1 MSRLT
6 TQHALLLSGIVKNV
20 TETVKFN
27 NFDTAYTEMPFDT
40 SKLSNKYDRQT

>member
-1 MSRLT
+1 MT

-40 SKLSNKYDRQT
+40 SKIFNKYNRKK